1 MSFTSSQLAKYVCG
15 ELVGNP
21 EVCCSGAEIDSRQ
34 CVLGKVFFALK
45 GESVDGHD
53 YLENAVDGGCSAVV
67 VERACDLPVPSII
80 VNNVRHALYLLAK
93 ARRAELNVECVAA
106 VTGSVGKTT
115 TKDILAHILGDETVS
130 SRNSFNNDLGVPLT
144 ILDAEHAKF
153 LVAEVGANDVGEI
166 EPLANLIQPDVAIL
180 TSIEKAHLEG
190 FGNQETVLREKA
202 KLLQTVSEGGVVIV
216 PDTVDLSEIHISAT
230 ICTVGNVE
238 ADFPVEVGV
247 NYEGFATLEI
257 GGHDATLTL
266 LGRHNGMNAALAIVA
281 ASHILQH
288 KSVSELL
295 DLAAEVTASNGR
307 LKLHIVDDIVFY
319 DDSYNAN
326 PASMRSA
333 LNLFAEIDG
342 TRKVLV
348 LGSMFELGEQSHY
361 EHKLLGAVIAKT
373 GADVV
378 ILVGKEMEST
388 SKTAGY
394 LYEQVADGSAI
405 ERIASLIHGGDT
417 VLIKGSRGLKLER
430 VIERV
435 RQTKVS
441 TP

>member
-1 MSFTSSQLAKYVCG
+1 MSFTASQLAKYVCG

-21 EVCCSGAEIDSRQ
+21 EVRCSGAEIDSRQ
-34 CVLGKVFFALK
+34 CVQGKVFFALK

-53 YLENAVDGGCSAVV
+53 YLENAVEGGCSAVV

-166 EPLANLIQPDVAIL
+166 EPLANLIQPNVAIL

-202 KLLQTVSEGGVVIV
+202 KLLQSVSEEGVVIV

-238 ADFPVEVGV
+238 ADFQVEVGV

-257 GGHDATLTL
+257 GGHNATLTL

-288 KSVSELL
+288 KRVSELL
-295 DLAAEVTASNGR
+295 DLATEVTAPNGR
-307 LKLHIVDDIVFY
+307 LKLRRVDDIVFY

-361 EHKLLGAVIAKT
+361 EHKILGAVIAKA
-373 GADVV
+373 GADLV

-394 LYEQVADGSAI
+394 VYEPVADCSAI
-405 ERIASLIHGGDT
+405 ERIASLICGGDT